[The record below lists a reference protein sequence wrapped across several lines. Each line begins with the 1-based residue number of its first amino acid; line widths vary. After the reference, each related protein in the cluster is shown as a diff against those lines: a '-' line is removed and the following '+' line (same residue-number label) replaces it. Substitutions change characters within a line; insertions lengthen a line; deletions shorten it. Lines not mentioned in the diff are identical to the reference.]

1 LPSSDPLSAERFLVV
16 AELDAAARDSRIRQ
30 AAALD
35 EADVERAAGASVEER
50 LSLEWDAKRDD
61 LRARTDVCLG
71 SLVLRA
77 VEGPAPGG
85 PVTVRALLA
94 RVRATRLAVLS
105 WTDAARSLQRR
116 VAFARRIR
124 GDAWPDLTDRAL
136 LDSLDDWLAP
146 ALATA
151 TGRRD
156 LEALD
161 VEEALRRRLGRVL
174 VAELARLAPET
185 LPVAGGRRRAGIDY
199 APDQPTVAVRV
210 QDLFGTTVHPT
221 VGDGRVPLVVQL
233 LSPADRPVQVTTD
246 LPRFWAGSWA
256 EVRKEMAGRYP
267 KHEWPA
273 DPASAIAA
281 RGSRRPGDR
290 QDLRS

>member
-1 LPSSDPLSAERFLVV
+1 
-16 AELDAAARDSRIRQ
+16 
-30 AAALD
+30 
-35 EADVERAAGASVEER
+35 
-50 LSLEWDAKRDD
+50 
-61 LRARTDVCLG
+61 
-71 SLVLRA
+71 
-77 VEGPAPGG
+77 
-85 PVTVRALLA
+85 
-94 RVRATRLAVLS
+94 
-105 WTDAARSLQRR
+105 
-116 VAFARRIR
+116 
-124 GDAWPDLTDRAL
+124 
-136 LDSLDDWLAP
+136 
-146 ALATA
+146 
-151 TGRRD
+151 
-156 LEALD
+156 